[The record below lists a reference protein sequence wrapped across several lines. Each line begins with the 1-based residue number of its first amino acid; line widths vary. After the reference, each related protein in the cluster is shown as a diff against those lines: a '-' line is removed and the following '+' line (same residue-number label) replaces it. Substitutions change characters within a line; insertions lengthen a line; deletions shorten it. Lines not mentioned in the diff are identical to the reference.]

1 MQWWGDTNLALLCSN
16 FSLRL
21 MESSELSPGISV
33 DAVPAPAPALSL
45 QLRSTD
51 LSTSGG
57 ANLDL

>member
-1 MQWWGDTNLALLCSN
+1 MQSWGDTNLALLCSN

-21 MESSELSPGISV
+21 MESSELSPDISV
-33 DAVPAPAPALSL
+33 DAVPAPALSL

-57 ANLDL
+57 PNLDL